1 MSGKIIPVISTKGSV
16 GKTSLVVHMSG
27 YLASLGYRVLIID
40 ADSQQSI
47 GRFFSYPDIGP
58 DNVNESRWGF
68 GRWLNGDASFDEIV
82 RKIDKSPNIH
92 VVFNDDPNKLGIPRF
107 LRDNPGAVFKLGHLL
122 RPLRERYDY
131 IFIDTEGTDGR
142 DHNGNSVQHAALF
155 AEPDLILTAT
165 KTKYL
170 FSAETLRTIDV
181 YRQALKSY
189 ANIGKPD
196 FHAPLRIIVNEHD
209 HNLSSSQGELD
220 DLHLKIEEE
229 RKKPGNDV
237 ALLNTIVPLKKKF
250 FESSFKDKVF
260 AHEYEDPNVHN
271 HINEVIRDLCEE
283 IFPEITE
290 QRVEPSAG
298 AAEA

>member
-1 MSGKIIPVISTKGSV
+1 MNGKIIPLISTKGSV
-16 GKTSLVVHMSG
+16 GKTSLVVHISG
-27 YLASLGYRVLIID
+27 YLASLGYKVLLID

-47 GRFFSYPDIGP
+47 SRFFDYPEIGP
-58 DNVNESRWGF
+58 DNVGAGQMGF
-68 GRWLNGDASFDEIV
+68 GRWLTGDAVFDEIV
-82 RKIDKSPNIH
+82 RKTGKSQNLD

-107 LRDNPGAVFKLGHLL
+107 LRDSPGAVFKLGYLL

-155 AEPDLILTAT
+155 AEPDLVLSVT

-170 FSAETLRTIDV
+170 FAAETLRAIDV

-196 FHAPLRIIVNEHD
+196 FHAPLRIIINEHD
-209 HNLSSSQGELD
+209 NNLSASQGELD
-220 DLHLKIEEE
+220 NLHSIIDEE
-229 RKKPGNDV
+229 RKKPGTDV
-237 ALLNTIVPLKKKF
+237 ALLDTIVPLKRKF
-250 FESSFKDKVF
+250 FEASFKEKIF

-271 HINEVIRDLCEE
+271 HINEVIRDLCDE
-283 IFPEITE
+283 IFPEIKTK
-290 QRVEPSAG
+290 RASVT
-298 AAEA
+298 AEA